1 MKTYF
6 LFIITFSCALLLSAQ
21 DINPEFFGLE
31 SGVIV
36 DKELGTINYYLTA
49 DESKTSKPLLVYL
62 DGSGHYPLF
71 QKMDGGL
78 GSSVLLDLE
87 SLKKEY
93 RILLISKP
101 GIPFVDEMNLSPNGY
116 PEYEE
121 PKTYTERL
129 SLYWRVD
136 AADLIIN
143 KLTNEKTVD
152 ASQVVVLG
160 FSEGAQV
167 GPYLAQKNKHI
178 SHLLLFAG
186 NGLNQFFDFLI
197 TARQKALRGE
207 ITEVEAQTE
216 IDSLY
221 QVYGKIYAAPENT
234 TDYWYGHTYQRWAS
248 FTQTDPVDVLVELD
262 IPIYIANGSLD
273 ENSVLSADYIYLEFL
288 RKRKTNLTYKTYPG
302 YDHQFN
308 ELIFKDGQ
316 VIDAKP
322 QLDKALEAAYEW
334 LKNKKS

>member
-6 LFIITFSCALLLSAQ
+6 LFIITFSCALMLSAQ
-21 DINPEFFGLE
+21 DINPEFFGLK
-31 SGVIV
+31 SGLLE

-49 DESKTSKPLLVYL
+49 DESKTLKPLLVYL

-71 QKMDGGL
+71 QEMDEGL
-78 GSSVLLDLE
+78 GSSVPLDLE
-87 SLKKEY
+87 ELKNEY
-93 RILLISKP
+93 RVLLISKP
-101 GIPFVDEMNLSPNGY
+101 GIPFVDKMSFSPNGY

-121 PKTYTERL
+121 PQSYTDRL

-136 AADLIIN
+136 AANLIIN
-143 KLTNEKTVD
+143 KLIDEKSVD
-152 ASQVVVLG
+152 ASKVVVLG

-167 GPYLAQKNKHI
+167 GPYLAQKNEHV

-186 NGLNQFFDFLI
+186 NGLNQFFDFII
-197 TARQKALRGE
+197 TARQKALQGE
-207 ITEVEAQTE
+207 LTETEAQAE

-221 QVYGKIYAAPENT
+221 QVYETIYADPENT

-248 FTQTDPVDVLVELD
+248 FTQTDPVDVLVELE
-262 IPIYIANGSLD
+262 IPIYITNGSLD

-288 RKRKTNLTYKTYPG
+288 RKRKNNLTYKTYPG

-308 ELIFKDGQ
+308 ELIFEDGK
-316 VIDAKP
+316 VVDAKP
-322 QLDKALEAAYEW
+322 QLDTALEAAFEW
-334 LKNKKS
+334 LGKN